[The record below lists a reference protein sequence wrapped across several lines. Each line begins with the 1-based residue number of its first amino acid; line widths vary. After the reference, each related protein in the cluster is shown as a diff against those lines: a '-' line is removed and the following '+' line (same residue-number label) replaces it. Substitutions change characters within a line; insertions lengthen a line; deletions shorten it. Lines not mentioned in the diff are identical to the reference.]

1 MIDSLTPAARL
12 PQTDPDQAQ
21 AVAHAEGRATL
32 ELLRTLGDDDWARP
46 TDCPD

>member
-32 ELLRTLGDDDWARP
+32 ELLRTLGSGDWA
-46 TDCPD
+46 